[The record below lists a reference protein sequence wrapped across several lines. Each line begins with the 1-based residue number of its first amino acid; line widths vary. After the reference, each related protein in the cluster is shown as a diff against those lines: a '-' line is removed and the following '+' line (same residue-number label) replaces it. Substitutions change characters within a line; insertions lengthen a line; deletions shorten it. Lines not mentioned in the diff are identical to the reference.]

1 MGHWSVCSDEVNLQ
15 FSGDMMLSYD
25 QMLVPLLESG
35 IKVGREGGSEGGG
48 RRLGMRSESPKN

>member
-1 MGHWSVCSDEVNLQ
+1 MGQWSMCSPEVLRQ

-35 IKVGREGGSEGGG
+35 IKVGREGGRDETRTG
-48 RRLGMRSESPKN
+48 

>member
-1 MGHWSVCSDEVNLQ
+1 MCSDEVNLQ

-48 RRLGMRSESPKN
+48 RRLGMGSGSPKN